1 MPIDKHLQV
10 ALSDSY
16 IDLSVHSPDARLR
29 KPPSDF
35 HRHHVLGFYRFRIAG
50 QKERQVGV
58 TIWGERN
65 RHFAIEQRL
74 NHSLYRLCLCDS

>member
-50 QKERQVGV
+50 LPMQANTCSLDMP
-58 TIWGERN
+58 TI
-65 RHFAIEQRL
+65 
-74 NHSLYRLCLCDS
+74 